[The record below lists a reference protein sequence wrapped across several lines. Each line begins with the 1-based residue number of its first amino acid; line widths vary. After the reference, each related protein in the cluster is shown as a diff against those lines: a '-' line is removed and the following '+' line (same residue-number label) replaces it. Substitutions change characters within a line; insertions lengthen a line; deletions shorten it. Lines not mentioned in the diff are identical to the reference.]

1 MPYDKRN
8 NPEPRVPRVLIRTT
22 KIALEIAAAIFAGIV
37 VLAALVFWRAST
49 QPVPLEFL
57 KSRVAEALIPAER
70 GTASI
75 GELSME
81 WRGWSRLFEVR
92 VTSLRLN
99 GQSGG
104 LILFAPSADIALSG
118 PQLLL
123 GEIAPVHIAVDQPV
137 LNLERRVDG
146 SYALYG
152 ATPSGGDVDVD
163 AGNLLSVLQEP
174 PKSGQQGLAGLE
186 RLERFS
192 LRRATVRVKDDAGQ
206 FGNIR
211 MSGFDGTFERER
223 DGWRVEAR
231 ADLTVG
237 GDSVEIRGDGNYFY
251 RSHTLDGAVLFQGL
265 APDLV
270 LSRLP
275 ELPVDFS
282 VSSRL
287 SGSIAFALQDFRAL
301 ESIDVIA
308 TATDG
313 AISLGSI
320 LPAPLPY
327 DSLRF
332 QIGYDGREDSVA
344 LRNFVLEKGGMV
356 AILQGSLKDLS
367 NPALEL
373 STKISGLPVDNIK
386 DYWPPALF
394 EIARGWT
401 TQNLQDGIVTEIT
414 ARVTGNMEVGT
425 EETRFRDVAVDGE
438 LAYQDVTVHYLP
450 PLPPARKVGGTMSFS
465 EKRLDAAV
473 TTGRLDGIKLEGA
486 QVSLTGIHTVSDDY
500 AMIDAEID
508 GPISD
513 ILRVL
518 DTEPFGYARAL
529 GLAPD
534 EVAGTAKGRMH
545 FEMPLLRVMTFDMV
559 DLSAEGQLSDVSLP
573 TRTTRLPFE
582 QGEMSLKLDKN
593 GMLLDGSGAL
603 SGLPMQLGF
612 LQSFG
617 KEAEIRRRTHVI
629 VRPDTDK
636 LAELGFDI
644 RRFAGGE
651 VELDATIEQET
662 DTEATIDLVLG
673 LQNTELEIAEL
684 AWEKP
689 SGAAGTLRASLQTRN
704 DVLTSIDSF
713 QVATSDLAASGSVE
727 FSEQTKLPNRLTV
740 ERLQLGKTDLSGVIA
755 ADGTGGFTANIKGP
769 FADLRPLV
777 EQFDGHSGDIDLPLV
792 VNARVD
798 QVLIGNLDPMRDVT
812 VLLENDG
819 TGTLSLAANGLL
831 GTEPVDVIYSTAND
845 SPHFEISSQN
855 AGNMLKSFEGFDSI
869 TGGKLAASGFREEL
883 DGHMGWNV
891 SLSVLD
897 FNLVDAP
904 VMAQLLSAASIS
916 GLPAVVQGRGINFSS
931 LDVSMHVSEEM
942 LVLDRLLA
950 QGASLGISAS
960 GSIDRIKDEMDLT
973 GMLVPAYVL
982 NEIIGSIPLI
992 GTLLTGGEGE
1002 GFLAS
1007 EFGIN
1012 GPLEK
1017 PVVSVNPLTAL
1028 TPGIFRNLFRL
1039 SDAPPK
1045 DPEPAE
1051 PPPQDTSP

>member
-1 MPYDKRN
+1 M
-8 NPEPRVPRVLIRTT
+8 LIRTT
-22 KIALEIAAAIFAGIV
+22 KIALEVAAAIFAGIL

-49 QPVPLEFL
+49 QPVSLEFL
-57 KSRVAEALIPAER
+57 KHRVAEALIPAER
-70 GTASI
+70 GTASF
-75 GELSME
+75 GALSME

-99 GQSGG
+99 NQSGG
-104 LILFAPSADIALSG
+104 LILFAPSADIALAG

-123 GEIAPVHIAVDQPV
+123 GEIAPVHIAIDQPV
-137 LNLERRVDG
+137 LNLERRFDG

-174 PKSGQQGLAGLE
+174 PKSEKQGLAGLE

-192 LRRATVRVKDDAGQ
+192 LRRATVRVRDDAGQ

-211 MSGFDGTFERER
+211 MSGFDGTFARER
-223 DGWRVEAR
+223 NGWRVEAR
-231 ADLTVG
+231 ADLSVG

-251 RSHTLDGAVLFQGL
+251 RSRTLDGSVLFQGL

-287 SGSIAFALQDFRAL
+287 SGSIAFALEDFRAL

-308 TATDG
+308 TATNG
-313 AISLGSI
+313 AISVGSV
-320 LPAPLPY
+320 LSAPLPY

-344 LRNFVLEKGGMV
+344 LRNFVLERGEMV
-356 AILQGSLKDLS
+356 AMLQGSLTDLS

-386 DYWPPALF
+386 DYWPPELF

-401 TQNLQDGIVTEIT
+401 TQNLQEGTITEIK
-414 ARVTGNMEVGT
+414 AQVTGHMDVGM
-425 EETRFRDVAVDGE
+425 ETRFRDVAVKGD
-438 LAYQDVTVHYLP
+438 LAFQDVTVHYLP
-450 PLPPARKVGGTMSFS
+450 PLPPALKVGGTMSFT
-465 EKRLDAAV
+465 EKRLDVAV
-473 TTGRLDGIKLEGA
+473 TTGHLDGVTLKRA
-486 QVSLTGIHTVSDDY
+486 DVSLTGIHTVSDDF

-529 GLAPD
+529 GLSPD
-534 EVAGTAKGRMH
+534 EVAGTAQGRMH

-559 DLSAEGQLSDVSLP
+559 DILAEGQLSQVSLP
-573 TRTTRLPFE
+573 TRTTRLPFD
-582 QGEMSLKLDKN
+582 QGEMSLRLDKN

-612 LQSFG
+612 LQSFD

-636 LAELGFDI
+636 LADLGFDI
-644 RRFAGGE
+644 RRFASGE
-651 VELDATIEQET
+651 VELDATIEEAT

-673 LQNTELEIAEL
+673 LQNTELDIDEL

-689 SGAAGTLRASLQTRN
+689 SGAAGTLRASLKTRN
-704 DVLTSIDSF
+704 DALVSIDRF
-713 QVATSDLAASGSVE
+713 QVATGDLAASGAVE
-727 FSEQTKLPNRLTV
+727 FSDQTKLPRRLTV
-740 ERLQLGKTDLSGVIA
+740 ERLQIGKTDLSGVIA
-755 ADGTGGFTANIKGP
+755 ADGDGGLTANIEGP

-777 EQFDGHSGDIDLPLV
+777 DQFDGQSGEINLPLV

-798 QVLIGNLDPMRDVT
+798 QVLIGDLDPMGDVT

-819 TGTLSLAANGLL
+819 AGTLSFAANGLL
-831 GTEPVDVIYSTAND
+831 GTEPVDLSYSTADD
-845 SPHFEISSQN
+845 SAQFEIRSQN

-869 TGGKLAASGFREEL
+869 AGGKLVASGMREER
-883 DGHMGWNV
+883 DGHTGWNV

-897 FNLVDAP
+897 FNLIDAP
-904 VMAQLLSAASIS
+904 VMAQLLSAASIA
-916 GLPAVVQGRGINFSS
+916 GLPSVVQGRGIHFSS
-931 LDVSMHVSEEM
+931 LDIGMHVSEEVV
-942 LVLDRLLA
+942 VLERLLA
-950 QGASLGISAS
+950 RGAALGISAS
-960 GSIDRIKDEMDLT
+960 GSIDRIEDEMDLN

-982 NEIIGSIPLI
+982 NELIDSIPLI

-1007 EFGIN
+1007 EFGVT

-1017 PVVSVNPLTAL
+1017 PLVSVNPLTAL
-1028 TPGIFRNLFRL
+1028 TPGIFRNLFRF

-1045 DPEPAE
+1045 DPESDEPPAE
-1051 PPPQDTSP
+1051 DTSR

>member
-1 MPYDKRN
+1 
-8 NPEPRVPRVLIRTT
+8 VPRVLIRTT
-22 KIALEIAAAIFAGIV
+22 KIALEIAAAVFAGIV

-75 GELSME
+75 GQLSME

-99 GQSGG
+99 NQSGG

-223 DGWRVEAR
+223 NGWRVEAR
-231 ADLTVG
+231 ADLAVG

-301 ESIDVIA
+301 ESIDVVA

-313 AISLGSI
+313 AISLGSV

-344 LRNFVLEKGGMV
+344 LRNFVLERDGMV
-356 AILQGSLKDLS
+356 AMLQGALNDLS
-367 NPALEL
+367 NPTLEL
-373 STKISGLPVDNIK
+373 STKITGLPVDNIK
-386 DYWPPALF
+386 DYWPPELF
-394 EIARGWT
+394 EMARGWT

-414 ARVTGNMEVGT
+414 AQIAGRMDVGA
-425 EETRFRDVAVDGE
+425 ETRFRDVTVEGE
-438 LAYQDVTVHYLP
+438 LTYQDVTVHYLP
-450 PLPPARKVGGTMSFS
+450 PLPPALKVGGTMKFS
-465 EKRLDAAV
+465 EKRLDATV
-473 TTGRLDGIKLEGA
+473 TTGHLDGITLKEA
-486 QVSLTGIHTVSDDY
+486 KVSLTGIHTISDDF

-529 GLAPD
+529 GLSPD
-534 EVAGTAKGRMH
+534 EVAGTAQGRMH

-559 DLSAEGQLSDVSLP
+559 DLLAEGQLSKVSLP
-573 TRTTRLPFE
+573 TRTTRLPFD

-593 GMLLDGSGAL
+593 GMLLDGNGSL

-612 LQSFG
+612 LQSFD
-617 KEAEIRRRTHVI
+617 KEAEIRRRTHII

-636 LAELGFDI
+636 LADLGFDI
-644 RRFAGGE
+644 RRFASGE
-651 VELDATIEQET
+651 VELDATIEEATET
-662 DTEATIDLVLG
+662 ETTIDLVLG
-673 LQNTELEIAEL
+673 LQNTELEIGEL

-689 SGAAGTLRASLQTRN
+689 SGSAGTLRASLKTRN
-704 DVLTSIDSF
+704 DALVSIDRF
-713 QVATSDLAASGSVE
+713 QVATGDLAASGSVE
-727 FSEQTKLPNRLTV
+727 FSDQTKLPRRLTV
-740 ERLQLGKTDLSGVIA
+740 DRLQLGKTDLSGVIA
-755 ADGTGGFTANIKGP
+755 DDGDGGFTANITGP

-777 EQFDGHSGDIDLPLV
+777 DQFDGHSGEINLPLV

-798 QVLIGNLDPMRDVT
+798 QVLIGNLDALRDVT

-831 GTEPVDVIYSTAND
+831 GTEPVDLFYSTADD

-869 TGGKLAASGFREEL
+869 IGGRLAATGFREER
-883 DGHMGWNV
+883 DGRAGWNV

-897 FNLVDAP
+897 FNLIDAP
-904 VMAQLLSAASIS
+904 VMAQLLSAASIA
-916 GLPAVVQGRGINFSS
+916 GLPSVVQGRGIHFSS
-931 LDVSMHVSEEM
+931 LDASMHVSEEL
-942 LVLDRLLA
+942 LVLERLLA
-950 QGASLGISAS
+950 QGAALGISAS
-960 GSIDRIKDEMDLT
+960 GSIDRVEDETDLT

-982 NEIIGSIPLI
+982 NEIIDAIPLI

-1007 EFGIN
+1007 EFGVS

-1017 PVVSVNPLTAL
+1017 PVVTVNPLTAL

-1045 DPEPAE
+1045 DPAPAE

>member
-1 MPYDKRN
+1 M
-8 NPEPRVPRVLIRTT
+8 LIRTT

-99 GQSGG
+99 NQSGG
-104 LILFAPSADIALSG
+104 VILFAPSADIALSG

-137 LNLERRVDG
+137 LNMERQVDG

-152 ATPSGGDVDVD
+152 AAPSGGDAD

-211 MSGFDGTFERER
+211 LSGFDGTFERER
-223 DGWRVEAR
+223 NGWRVEAR

-251 RSHTLDGAVLFQGL
+251 RSRTLDGAVLFQGL

-275 ELPVDFS
+275 ELPVDFT

-308 TATDG
+308 TATNG
-313 AISLGSI
+313 AIALGSV

-344 LRNFVLEKGGMV
+344 LRNFVLERGGMV
-356 AILQGSLKDLS
+356 AVLQGSLKDLS

-386 DYWPPALF
+386 DYWPPELF
-394 EIARGWT
+394 EMARGWT
-401 TQNLQDGIVTEIT
+401 TENLQDGTVTEIT
-414 ARVTGNMEVGT
+414 ARVTGHMDVDVGK
-425 EETRFRDVAVDGE
+425 ETRFREVAVDGE
-438 LAYQDVTVHYLP
+438 LAYEDVTVHYLP
-450 PLPPARKVGGTMSFS
+450 PLPPALKVGGTLSFT

-473 TTGRLDGIKLEGA
+473 TTGYFDGIKLKGA
-486 QVSLTGIHTVSDDY
+486 KVSLTGIHTVSDDY
-500 AMIDAEID
+500 AMIDADID

-529 GLAPD
+529 GVSPD
-534 EVAGTAKGRMH
+534 EVTGTAQGRMH

-582 QGEMSLKLDKN
+582 QGDMSLKLDKN
-593 GMLLDGSGAL
+593 GMLLDGSGTL

-612 LQSFG
+612 LQSFD

-636 LAELGFDI
+636 LADLGLDI
-644 RRFAGGE
+644 RRFASGE
-651 VELDATIEQET
+651 VELDATIEEET

-673 LQNTELEIAEL
+673 LQNTELEVAEL

-689 SGAAGTLRASLQTRN
+689 SGSAGTLRASLQTRN

-713 QVATSDLAASGSVE
+713 QVATGDLAASGSVE
-727 FSEQTKLPNRLTV
+727 FSEQTNLPRRLTV

-755 ADGTGGFTANIKGP
+755 ADGTGGFTANIEGP

-777 EQFDGHSGDIDLPLV
+777 DQFDGHSGDIDLPLV

-798 QVLIGNLDPMRDVT
+798 QVVIGNLDPMRDVT

-819 TGTLSLAANGLL
+819 AGTLSLAANGLL
-831 GTEPVDVIYSTAND
+831 GMEPVDVFYSTADD

-855 AGNMLKSFEGFDSI
+855 AGNLLKSFEGFDSI
-869 TGGKLAASGFREEL
+869 VGGKLAATGFREEL
-883 DGHMGWNV
+883 DGRVGWNV

-897 FNLVDAP
+897 FNLTDAP
-904 VMAQLLSAASIS
+904 VMAQLLSAASIA
-916 GLPAVVQGRGINFSS
+916 GLPSVVQGRGIHFAN
-931 LDVSMHVSEEM
+931 LDASMHVSEEL
-942 LVLDRLLA
+942 LVLERLLA
-950 QGASLGISAS
+950 QGAALGISAS
-960 GSIDRIKDEMDLT
+960 GSIDRVGGEMDLT

-982 NEIIGSIPLI
+982 NEIIDAIPLI

-1007 EFGIN
+1007 EFGVS
-1012 GPLEK
+1012 GPLVK
-1017 PVVSVNPLTAL
+1017 PVVTVNPLTAL

>member
-1 MPYDKRN
+1 
-8 NPEPRVPRVLIRTT
+8 VLIRTT
-22 KIALEIAAAIFAGIV
+22 KITLEIAAAIFAGVV

-81 WRGWSRLFEVR
+81 WRGWSRLFEVK

-99 GQSGG
+99 NQSGG

-137 LNLERRVDG
+137 LNLERRADG

-152 ATPSGGDVDVD
+152 AAPSGGDVD

-174 PKSGQQGLAGLE
+174 PKSGEQGLAGLE

-192 LRRATVRVKDDAGQ
+192 LRRATVRVQDDAGK

-211 MSGFDGTFERER
+211 MSGLDGTFERER

-231 ADLTVG
+231 ADLAVG

-251 RSHTLDGAVLFQGL
+251 RSRKLDGALLFQGL
-265 APDLV
+265 APNLV

-275 ELPVDFS
+275 TLPVDFK
-282 VSSRL
+282 VSSKL

-313 AISLGSI
+313 AISLDTVMS
-320 LPAPLPY
+320 APLAY

-344 LRNFVLEKGGMV
+344 LRNFVLEKDGMV
-356 AILQGSLKDLS
+356 IMVQGGLKDLS
-367 NPALEL
+367 KPALDM
-373 STKISGLPVDNIK
+373 TAKISGLPVDNIK
-386 DYWPPALF
+386 DYWPPELF
-394 EIARGWT
+394 EIARGWVT
-401 TQNLQDGIVTEIT
+401 ENLQDGTITEIT
-414 ARVTGNMEVGT
+414 AQIAGHMDVG
-425 EETRFRDVAVDGE
+425 EETRFRDVTVDGK

-450 PLPPARKVGGTMSFS
+450 PLPPALKIGGTMTFS
-465 EKRLDAAV
+465 EKRLDATV
-473 TTGRLDGIKLEGA
+473 TTGHLDGVKLTGGK
-486 QVSLTGIHTVSDDY
+486 VSLTGIHTVSDDY
-500 AMIDAEID
+500 AMIDADVE

-518 DTEPFGYARAL
+518 DTEPFGYAQAL
-529 GLAPD
+529 GFSPD
-534 EVAGTAKGRMH
+534 EVGGTAKGHMH

-593 GMLLDGSGAL
+593 GMLLDGSGEL
-603 SGLPMQLGF
+603 SELPVQLGF
-612 LQSFG
+612 LQSFD

-636 LAELGFDI
+636 LADLGLDL
-644 RRFAGGE
+644 RRFADGE
-651 VELDATIEQET
+651 VELDATIEESGDS
-662 DTEATIDLVLG
+662 DTSIDLVMG
-673 LQNTELEIAEL
+673 LQNTALEIGEL
-684 AWEKP
+684 GWKKP
-689 SGAAGTLRASLQTRN
+689 AGAAGTLRASLQVRD

-713 QVATSDLAASGSVE
+713 QVATSDLAASGSVA
-727 FSEQTKLPNRLTV
+727 FSSETKLPSRLTV
-740 ERLQLGKTDLSGVIA
+740 ERLQLGKTDLSGVVA

-769 FADLRPLV
+769 FADLRPLID
-777 EQFDGHSGDIDLPLV
+777 QFDGGAGEIDLPLV

-798 QVLIGNLDPMRDVT
+798 QVLIGDLDPMRDVT
-812 VLLENDG
+812 MLLEDDG
-819 TGTLSLAANGLL
+819 AGTLSLAANGLL
-831 GTEPVDVIYSTAND
+831 GMEPVDVFYSAVDDQANFD
-845 SPHFEISSQN
+845 ISSQN
-855 AGNMLKSFEGFDSI
+855 AGNMLKSFKGFDSI
-869 TGGKLAASGFREEL
+869 VGGKLAASGFREER
-883 DGHMGWNV
+883 DGRTGWNV

-897 FNLVDAP
+897 FNLADAP
-904 VMAQLLSAASIS
+904 VMAQLLSAASIA
-916 GLPAVVQGRGINFSS
+916 GLPAVVQGRGIHFAR
-931 LDVSMHVSEEM
+931 LDAAMHVSKEL
-942 LVLDRLLA
+942 LVLERLLA
-950 QGASLGISAS
+950 QGASLGISAY
-960 GSIDRIKDEMDLT
+960 GSIDRKQDVMDLD

-982 NEIIGSIPLI
+982 NEFLESIPLI

-1007 EFGIN
+1007 EFGVS
-1012 GPLEK
+1012 GTLEK
-1017 PVVSVNPLTAL
+1017 PVVTVNPLTAL
-1028 TPGIFRNLFRL
+1028 TPGIFRNLFRF

-1045 DPEPAE
+1045 DPAPAE

>member
-1 MPYDKRN
+1 M
-8 NPEPRVPRVLIRTT
+8 PRVLIRTT

-49 QPVPLEFL
+49 QPVSLEFM

-70 GTASI
+70 GTATI
-75 GELSME
+75 GDLSME
-81 WRGWSRLFEVR
+81 WRGWSRLFEIR

-99 GQSGG
+99 NQSGG

-137 LNLERRVDG
+137 LNLERRADG

-152 ATPSGGDVDVD
+152 AAPSGDDAD
-163 AGNLLSVLQEP
+163 AGNLFSVLQEP
-174 PKSGQQGLAGLE
+174 PKGGQQGLAGLE

-206 FGNIR
+206 MGNVR
-211 MSGFDGTFERER
+211 LSGLDGTFERER

-231 ADLTVG
+231 ADLAVG
-237 GDSVEIRGDGNYFY
+237 GESVEIRGDGNYFY
-251 RSHTLDGAVLFQGL
+251 RSRRLDGAVLFQGL
-265 APDLV
+265 TPDLV

-275 ELPVDFS
+275 EMPVDFT

-308 TATDG
+308 TATNG
-313 AISLGSI
+313 EISVDSVLSG
-320 LPAPLPY
+320 PLAY

-332 QIGYDGREDSVA
+332 QIGYDGREDTVA
-344 LRNFVLEKGGMV
+344 LRNFVLEKSGMV
-356 AILQGSLKDLS
+356 AMLQGSLKDLS

-373 STKISGLPVDNIK
+373 SAKITDLPVDNIK
-386 DYWPPALF
+386 DYWPSELF

-401 TQNLQDGIVTEIT
+401 TGNLRDGTITEIT
-414 ARVTGNMEVGT
+414 ARISGRMDVVA
-425 EETRFRDVAVDGE
+425 ETRFRDVAVDADVAFE
-438 LAYQDVTVHYLP
+438 DVTVHYLP
-450 PLPPARKVGGTMSFS
+450 PLPPALKVGGTLHIT
-465 EKRLDAAV
+465 EKRLDATV
-473 TTGRLDGIKLEGA
+473 TTGRLDGITLKGA
-486 QVSLTGIHTVSDDY
+486 KVSLTGIHTVSDDY
-500 AMIDAEID
+500 ATIDADIE

-518 DTEPFGYARAL
+518 DTQPFGYAQAL
-529 GLAPD
+529 GLSPD
-534 EVAGTAKGRMH
+534 EVTGRADGRMH

-559 DLSAEGQLSDVSLP
+559 DLSAEGQLSQVSLP

-582 QGEMSLKLDKN
+582 QGEMSLKLDNN

-612 LQSFG
+612 LQSFD
-617 KEAEIRRRTHVI
+617 KEAAIRRRTHVI

-636 LAELGFDI
+636 LADLGFDI
-644 RRFAGGE
+644 RRFADGE
-651 VELDATIEQET
+651 VELDATIEET
-662 DTEATIDLVLG
+662 SASEATVDLVIG
-673 LQNTELEIAEL
+673 LQNTELEIGEL

-689 SGAAGTLRASLQTRN
+689 AGAAGTLRARLQTRN
-704 DVLTSIDSF
+704 DALVSIERF
-713 QVATSDLAASGSVE
+713 QVATADLAASGSVE
-727 FSEQTKLPNRLTV
+727 FSEQTKQPSRLTV
-740 ERLQLGKTDLSGVIA
+740 ERLQLGKTDLSGVVA
-755 ADGTGGFTANIKGP
+755 ADGAGGYTADISGP

-777 EQFDGHSGDIDLPLV
+777 DRFDGTSTDINLPLV

-798 QVLIGNLDPMRDVT
+798 QVLIGELDAMRDVT
-812 VLLENDG
+812 LLLEDDG
-819 TGTLSLAANGLL
+819 AGSLTLAANGLL
-831 GTEPVDVIYSTAND
+831 GTEPVDLNYSTIGD
-845 SPHFEISSQN
+845 SPHFDVSTEN
-855 AGNMLKSFEGFDSI
+855 AGNMMKSFKGFDSI
-869 TGGKLAASGFREEL
+869 MGGKLAASGFREER

-897 FNLVDAP
+897 FNLIDAP
-904 VMAQLLSAASIS
+904 VMAQLLSAASIT
-916 GLPAVVQGRGINFSS
+916 GLPAFVQGRGINFSR
-931 LDVSMHVSEEM
+931 LDLGMHVSEER
-942 LVLDRLLA
+942 LVLEQLLA
-950 QGASLGISAS
+950 QGAALGISAS
-960 GSIDRIKDEMDLT
+960 GSVDRVQDQMALN

-982 NEIIGSIPLI
+982 NEIIGAIPLI

-1007 EFGIN
+1007 EFSVA

-1017 PVVSVNPLTAL
+1017 PVVTVNPLTAL